1 MTGRRKSTDRQ
12 RRRNRRAPALRA
24 PEAGRWETVF
34 ETQDESEWRALLH
47 RLRNSEERIDWTNA
61 RLDVLCGR
69 LERPTTYRLSVFVP
83 TGSTS

>member
-1 MTGRRKSTDRQ
+1 MTGRQKSTGRQ
-12 RRRNRRAPALRA
+12 RPRSSRTPTPRAPDT
-24 PEAGRWETVF
+24 GRWETVF
-34 ETQDESEWRALLH
+34 ETQDESEWRA
-47 RLRNSEERIDWTNA
+47 RLRRPRNSEQRFDWTNA